1 MYSDS
6 DLNDAVSAGVLSRE
20 AADAFRTHVATVRQ
34 APMVDEEQFRLV
46 TGFNDIFVVIAVL
59 LGYVALGQLGGR
71 SGGLLIAAASWGLAE
86 FFTRQRR
93 MALPSIVLVG
103 GFVLGLFIG
112 VMGLLDTQAGI
123 RDSALQPLI
132 AGAVA
137 TAGAVAHWMRFRV
150 PITVAAITGAATLTL
165 VAAVLSPFGDNDA
178 TVTRILPWLL
188 LAAGLAIFAFAMR
201 WDLSDPERRTRR
213 SDVAFWLHLLSAP
226 MIAHPIFY
234 ALGLTGGLFGFSSVA
249 EQAGPLAA
257 LAAVALYFA
266 FGLVAVIVDRRA
278 LLVSGLAYVLYA
290 FYRLVQG
297 SVSVELGFALSALV
311 IASAL
316 LLLSAFWSNVRAVV
330 LGWLPEGLRA
340 RLPHGIAVVEPVSSP
355 A

>member
-1 MYSDS
+1 MYSES
-6 DLNDAVSAGVLSRE
+6 DLNDAVAAGALTRE
-20 AADAFRTHVATVRQ
+20 AADALRAHVATVRQ
-34 APMVDEEQFRLV
+34 APAVDEEQFRLIA
-46 TGFNDIFVVIAVL
+46 GFNDIFVVIAVL
-59 LGYVALGQLGGR
+59 LAFIALGQIGGR
-71 SGGLLIAAASWGLAE
+71 AGGLLIAAASWGLAE
-86 FFTRQRR
+86 FFTRHRR

-112 VMGLLDTQAGI
+112 LMALLDTQTGV
-123 RDSALQPLI
+123 RDSAVQPLI

-137 TAGAVAHWMRFRV
+137 TVGAVAHWIRFRV
-150 PITVAAITGAATLTL
+150 PITVAAITGAATLTVL
-165 VAAVLSPFGDNDA
+165 SAVLSPFSGDDA
-178 TVTRILPWLL
+178 AVTRILPWLL
-188 LAAGLAIFAFAMR
+188 LAAGLAIFVFAMR

-234 ALGLTGGLFGFSSVA
+234 ALGLTGGLFGFSSLSD
-249 EQAGPLAA
+249 QAGPLAA
-257 LAAVALYFA
+257 LAAVALYLA
-266 FGLVAVIVDRRA
+266 FGLVAVIADRRA

-330 LGWLPEGLRA
+330 LGWLPPDLRA
-340 RLPHGIAVVEPVSSP
+340 RLPHGIAVAEPVSSP